1 MPLLA
6 GASPVAI
13 AAVAAGV
20 MLGKTETA
28 SHTASPLSAMAPR
41 CGASPSRMAARSTS
55 GLMPSSTRSRAGLG
69 EWLPVSIR
77 SSLFYPFVRL
87 RERTTDAHPGAVRPL
102 HPGQDGE
109 GVQPL
114 RHHPASRPARTP
126 ARRLSFGLR
135 FTALGIRV

>member
-55 GLMPSSTRSRAGLG
+55 GLMPSRTRSRAGFGVLFSAIVNSAEFYRFG
-69 EWLPVSIR
+69 RGPERSPTPV
-77 SSLFYPFVRL
+77 LTP
-87 RERTTDAHPGAVRPL
+87 VRP
-102 HPGQDGE
+102 
-109 GVQPL
+109 
-114 RHHPASRPARTP
+114 
-126 ARRLSFGLR
+126 
-135 FTALGIRV
+135 